1 MAVTFEEFDG
11 VVVTGRGRAAD
22 ELSVTLKAALLSSL
36 EAGKPRV
43 LKGLDETGRK
53 TAKGRL
59 PNMASS
65 LGASLSIGYSAEGD
79 LVLTARP
86 KVVAGADEPTPV
98 PAGPAQKP
106 ARPAKK

>member
-11 VVVTGRGRAAD
+11 VVVTGRGKPAD
-22 ELSVTLKAALLSSL
+22 ALSVTLKAALLSSL

-43 LKGLDETGRK
+43 LRGLDEAGRK

-59 PNMASS
+59 PNMASAA
-65 LGASLSIGYSAEGD
+65 GVSLSIGYSAEGD

-86 KVVAGADEPTPV
+86 KVMAEEPTPV